1 VGSLNS
7 HSDGVQPDEPPAGP
21 LFSVVIPV
29 YNGARFL
36 EAALDSVSRQTL
48 DTWACVIVDDG
59 SDDGSYETALRWATG
74 QHNPV
79 RVLTH
84 PGHARKGVAASR
96 NLGISAST
104 EAWIAFLD
112 QDDVWLAS
120 KLERQAAFIAHHPNL
135 TAVGCVP
142 EILLDGIERW
152 PQAETWARM
161 ISSIDARRATDLRLR
176 DFVAICPYCLSG
188 VVVRRKALVDAG
200 GFDPRL
206 PRTSDWL
213 MWARLAS
220 QGPLGLVR
228 EALVVYRVHGLNE
241 IISLADE
248 PLGAVRGMLE
258 MHEYLA
264 DHLARDRGK
273 SREAAAR
280 LIQHLFLET
289 AAAWH
294 GAAAEGRSGQTP
306 DGSEN
311 HEQ

>member
-1 VGSLNS
+1 VGSL
-7 HSDGVQPDEPPAGP
+7 HSPSGDVQPTEQPAGP

-29 YNGARFL
+29 YNGAQFL
-36 EAALDSVSRQTL
+36 EAALDSVSQQTL
-48 DTWACVIVDDG
+48 DAWACVIVDDG
-59 SDDGSYETALRWATG
+59 SDDGSYEIALRWATG

-84 PGHARKGVAASR
+84 PDHARKGVAASR

-104 EAWIAFLD
+104 APWIAFLD

-120 KLERQAAFIAHHPNL
+120 KLERQKAFIAHHSNL
-135 TAVGCVP
+135 SAVGCVP
-142 EILLDGIERW
+142 EILLDGVERW
-152 PQAETWARM
+152 PQAETWVRM
-161 ISSIDARRATDLRLR
+161 IRSIDARRAANLRLR

-188 VVVRRKALVDAG
+188 VVAHREALADAG

-228 EALVVYRVHGLNE
+228 EPLVLYRVHSGNE
-241 IISLADE
+241 IISLADQ
-248 PLGAVRGMLE
+248 PLGAMRGMLE

-264 DHLARDRGK
+264 DHLARERGK
-273 SREAAAR
+273 SRAEAAR
-280 LIQHLFLET
+280 LIEHLFLET

-294 GAAAEGRSGQTP
+294 GAAAEGRGGQTP
-306 DGSEN
+306 ERSGS